1 MKIGART
8 FKTGLAVALAL
19 MVPPLLG
26 IPQGSILAGI
36 AAVFAM
42 QPSPKRQW
50 VQVRN
55 RILGNTIGGIVA
67 VVFTLLFGTHYLIV
81 GFASA
86 FLIAILHQL
95 KFDNVIGNAVV
106 TLIVISFTT
115 ADSFIIA
122 AALRVLATILG
133 IIIGTLVNTL
143 LYRPK
148 YEEKLFHLMD
158 YTASEIMKWI
168 RASVR
173 KNTHFTILKKD
184 LKFIQSEIKRME
196 NYLSMMKEEG
206 TITLSKEKNIR
217 RLRKMAVYRQ
227 LIRTTKAAFDL
238 ADTLHNSE
246 NVFNHFSPDLRILIR
261 ERLEVLLSGHEQIL
275 LKFNGRVDPEGVN
288 FIAYK
293 STLRKEFMSAFFNE
307 AKMESYMHDDYGE
320 SNAVIHIMS
329 EILSYEENLILL
341 NRLVTSYRHYDW
353 SKSEEIENIQ
363 NIEQ

>member
-19 MVPPLLG
+19 LIPPLLG
-26 IPQGSILAGI
+26 MPEGSILAGI
-36 AAVFAM
+36 SAVFAM

-67 VVFTLLFGTHYLIV
+67 VIFTLSFGSHYLIV

-86 FLIAILHQL
+86 ILIAILHQL
-95 KFDNVIGNAVV
+95 NFDNVIGNAVV

-115 ADSFIIA
+115 ADSFVLA
-122 AALRVLATILG
+122 AGIRILATIMG
-133 IIIGTLVNTL
+133 VIIGTIVNTF

-148 YEEKLFHLMD
+148 YEDKLFHLMD
-158 YTASEIMKWI
+158 YTSSELMKWI

-173 KNTHFTILKKD
+173 KNTQFTLLKKD
-184 LKFIQSEIKRME
+184 LKFIQSEIKRMD
-196 NYLSMMKEEG
+196 NYLSMMKED
-206 TITLSKEKNIR
+206 NILTKSRIKQIRNLR
-217 RLRKMAVYRQ
+217 RIAVYRQ
-227 LIRTTKAAFDL
+227 LVETTRAAYNL
-238 ADTLHNSE
+238 ASTLHSAE
-246 NVFNHFSPDLRILIR
+246 NVFNHFSSDLRILIR

-275 LKFNGRVDPEGVN
+275 LKFNGRVDPEAVN

-293 STLRKEFMSAFFNE
+293 SSLRKEFMSTFFDE
-307 AKMESYMHDDYGE
+307 AKLDSYMHDDYGD

-329 EILSYEENLILL
+329 AILEYEENLILL

-353 SKSEEIENIQ
+353 SQKEAIDNIQ